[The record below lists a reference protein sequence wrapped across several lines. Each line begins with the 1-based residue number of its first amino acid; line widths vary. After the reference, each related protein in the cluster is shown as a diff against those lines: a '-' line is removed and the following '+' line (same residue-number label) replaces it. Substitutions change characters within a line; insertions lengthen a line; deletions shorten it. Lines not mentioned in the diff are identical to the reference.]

1 MIDPVVL
8 TASGQY
14 VNILAPTEDEIDI
27 YDIAHALANITRFNG
42 HTAVP
47 YTVAEHSLRCSALL
61 KAWGYTPASQLAG
74 LLHDATEA
82 YIGDVATPLKQLL
95 PEFKAIEKNLEKVI
109 EKKFNI
115 IINARPEVHYADI
128 QLLASERKYL
138 MPETPEYVW
147 EIIDGIDPT
156 NYSTATGNNPKW
168 GGRTH
173 KELVGW
179 FMKRFEQLIDEVH
192 NVKD

>member
-1 MIDPVVL
+1 MIDPVIL

-14 VNILAPTEDEIDI
+14 VNILEPHEDTIDI
-27 YDIAHALANITRFNG
+27 YDIAHALANIARYNG

-61 KAWGYTPASQLAG
+61 KAWGYTPAAQLAA

-95 PEFKAIEKNLEKVI
+95 PEFKVI
-109 EKKFNI
+109 EKRFEEVIEQKFNVI
-115 IINARPEVHYADI
+115 IGKRPEVHYADI

-147 EIIDGIDPT
+147 AIIDGIDPT

-179 FMKRFEQLIDEVH
+179 FIKRFEQLIDEVH
-192 NVKD
+192 NVKN

>member
-42 HTAVP
+42 HTTVP

-61 KAWGYTPASQLAG
+61 KALGYTPASQLAG

-109 EKKFNI
+109 EKKFNVI
-115 IINARPEVHYADI
+115 IHARPEVHCADI

-156 NYSTATGNNPKW
+156 NYSKVTGNNPKW

-179 FMKRFEQLIDEVH
+179 FMKRFERLIDEVH
-192 NVKD
+192 NVKN